1 MTSSEEDEGPPANG
15 SPTAAE
21 ALRAQVNGNAN
32 DAVPLD
38 VDLTAQPADRDAA
51 QVPAPVQAHVDDK
64 QPDNAPVATSDATL
78 AAVAVD
84 SQNASPLAADLPSV
98 SIDPSIAPV
107 YPQPE
112 IDLMMT
118 LAQMSAGRLEQP
130 PTVTPAHVSLQ
141 ETLLH
146 GGADGLDHANG
157 PLAGTNGGPGLE
169 SFARIE
175 FADSTFQM
183 TTYAVIIGRDQRAL
197 EQARR
202 DEKREQDYQRRVQE
216 NAANGLPPPSPPSQ
230 DRGKFSKSY
239 VSEEGGML
247 GPESDGGPE
256 GRPAKRRKTSNGARS
271 ASGTPYQ
278 AEQVQQL
285 PQGFPDKNA
294 NVISNRQYV
303 SHTPGAAAV
312 DLASL
317 RPSPYHIPHIGI
329 HSPGPNIAS
338 RTKAISREHLKIEF
352 NQERGVFEAIPMHKN
367 GFFCDDVHYRDTK
380 VVLKSGDRLQIKD
393 VDFAFM
399 INGVAQ
405 GKTGA
410 EEYLDEEETSSKRY
424 SEGGKEMSFEF
435 ESSHG
440 GEMMN
445 TTEESSEVEIIEE
458 DMEEE
463 EEDEE
468 EDEELVEDEVME
480 SIEDDGIDAA
490 VDEEL
495 EQDEELP
502 PPPPPKKR
510 GPGRPPKN
518 GIRSKREER
527 LLKKQAMEE
536 ARKSMPQPPP
546 TEQPIKRKVGRPRK
560 HPLPEGAED
569 RPEKRKYKPRKP
581 KDAEGSDG
589 EKAVKEKKREK
600 PKTPP
605 LELRREDFTEEQ
617 LLKPTKNYSLLID
630 EVLTAALPGG
640 LTLKQIYKR
649 IQKKYPYYY
658 FTVDTKGWESS
669 VRHNLIGND
678 AFKKEEETHL
688 WFRVPGIELEAGKKR
703 KAPSPDRQ
711 AGGVL
716 HGTGHNYA
724 AHGPIYRPAQ
734 TQGMNPAIQ
743 PGYSAVNGSQYS
755 GVTAY
760 QAFRPGL
767 TGPVGLQ
774 APGRLQNPMVAP
786 SQANGVGPA
795 AAGPSRPYQPAN
807 TMLPYSSPFMSSTKS
822 QQPTPGTLPPAP
834 PGAHGSAGHQQPGT
848 LQRQPALSSAPVNG
862 VSHAGGPTSVRPN
875 QPHVQTN
882 GNANALFKP
891 PIDSAMADRIAK
903 FQVHVVQTLQQ
914 RNTPKAELIA
924 LSAINRGIG
933 LATRSP
939 VPELNSM
946 ESVILGVFQ
955 QSLRAHTA
963 ATDPTKGAQMPPQAP
978 SAEAQVLQ
986 PELLQVLLKFKADMM
1001 GALNTKL
1008 GELPAEALL
1017 LSAMD
1022 RVLGFSDKSSTQPAD
1037 DKERKELATAEDML
1051 IIAIRKKIIE
1061 FQRQQPR

>member
-1 MTSSEEDEGPPANG
+1 MTAMTSSEEDKGPPAISDPAAAPAMPTEMNG
-15 SPTAAE
+15 VESEAAPIDSE
-21 ALRAQVNGNAN
+21 
-32 DAVPLD
+32 
-38 VDLTAQPADRDAA
+38 LTAQLSGRDTTDLPRVVKAPAIAVDA
-51 QVPAPVQAHVDDK
+51 
-64 QPDNAPVATSDATL
+64 DNAPVDTAGASIP
-78 AAVAVD
+78 AVAVD
-84 SQNASPLAADLPSV
+84 SQPVPPPLPLASDLALGL
-98 SIDPSIAPV
+98 IDPATAV
-107 YPQPE
+107 FPQQD

-118 LAQMSAGRLEQP
+118 LAQISAGRLDQP
-130 PTVTPAHVSLQ
+130 PTVTPAQVSLQ
-141 ETLLH
+141 ESLLH
-146 GGADGLDHANG
+146 GGAAGADRGNGLHGGANG
-157 PLAGTNGGPGLE
+157 GGPGLE

-202 DEKREQDYQRRVQE
+202 DEKRENEYQRRVQE
-216 NAANGLPPPSPPSQ
+216 NAAQGLPAPSPPSQ

-247 GPESDGGPE
+247 GPESDGDAE
-256 GRPAKRRKTSNGARS
+256 GRPAKRRRTSNGARS
-271 ASGTPYQ
+271 VSGTPYQ
-278 AEQVQQL
+278 AEQAQQI
-285 PQGFPDKNA
+285 PQPLQDKNP
-294 NVISNRQYV
+294 NIISNRQYV

-338 RTKAISREHLKIEF
+338 RTKAISRDHLKIEF

-393 VDFAFM
+393 VDFVFM
-399 INGVAQ
+399 INGVGH

-410 EEYLDEEETSSKRY
+410 EEYFDEEETSSKRY

-440 GEMMN
+440 GEIIN
-445 TTEESSEVEIIEE
+445 STEDSSEIELVDE
-458 DMEEE
+458 GD

-468 EDEELVEDEVME
+468 VGEEDVME
-480 SIEDDGIDAA
+480 TIEDDGYDPHVKHEAEP
-490 VDEEL
+490 DDSL
-495 EQDEELP
+495 

-536 ARKSMPQPPP
+536 ARKTMPQPPP
-546 TEQPIKRKVGRPRK
+546 GEPPVKRKVGRPRK
-560 HPLPEGAED
+560 HPLPEGAEA
-569 RPEKRKYKPRKP
+569 PEKRKYKPRKP

-589 EKAVKEKKREK
+589 EKAPKEKKREK

-605 LELRREDFTEEQ
+605 LELRIEDFTEEQ

-678 AFKKEEETHL
+678 AFKKDEETHL
-688 WFRVPGIELEAGKKR
+688 WCRVPGIELEAGKKR
-703 KAPSPDRQ
+703 KAVSPDHHVT
-711 AGGVL
+711 AGM
-716 HGTGHNYA
+716 HGAGQNYA
-724 AHGPIYRPAQ
+724 ARAPIYRPAQ
-734 TQGMNPAIQ
+734 PQGMNPAVQ
-743 PGYSAVNGSQYS
+743 PGYPATNGMQFQ
-755 GVTAY
+755 GQPPY
-760 QAFRPGL
+760 QAFRPVPSG
-767 TGPVGLQ
+767 TNGPQ
-774 APGRLQNPMVAP
+774 APGR
-786 SQANGVGPA
+786 SQQQINGQAQPLTA
-795 AAGPSRPYQPAN
+795 ASNAAGAARSYQPGSGA
-807 TMLPYSSPFMSSTKS
+807 MPYSSPFMSSR
-822 QQPTPGTLPPAP
+822 PPVP
-834 PGAHGSAGHQQPGT
+834 PSGSAGAGTGLNGMAGAQQLGS
-848 LQRQPALSSAPVNG
+848 LQRTPQATG
-862 VSHAGGPTSVRPN
+862 TSVNAQQGGAPGAPRPN
-875 QPHVQTN
+875 TTTPQPN
-882 GNANALFKP
+882 GQAGVVLRP
-891 PIDSAMADRIAK
+891 PISHDIATYFSTFK
-903 FQVHVVQTLQQ
+903 AQVIEQLQK
-914 RNTPKAELIA
+914 RTSPLKAEIIA

-939 VPELNSM
+939 VPELDSM
-946 ESVILGVFQ
+946 EKIVLGVFEDSIKARFSVPGKGPAAGQ
-955 QSLRAHTA
+955 EAGPGAASEAHILHPA
-963 ATDPTKGAQMPPQAP
+963 
-978 SAEAQVLQ
+978 
-986 PELLQVLLKFKADMM
+986 LLQTLLKFKASLGETMKASM
-1001 GALNTKL
+1001 
-1008 GELPAEALL
+1008 GELPAEALM

-1022 RVLGFSDKSSTQPAD
+1022 RVLGFADKSTTQPSD
-1037 DKERKELATAEDML
+1037 DNQRKEWESAE
-1051 IIAIRKKIIE
+1051 IILMQHLRKQVNE
-1061 FQRQQPR
+1061 CQRSLSR